1 MDVHLR
7 RAGPDDADEIHR
19 LIVALATYER
29 EPEAV
34 VVTAAELREQ
44 MSAARPPFECLVV
57 DAGAGRLAGF
67 ALYFHNYS
75 TWRGRPG
82 LYLEDLFVEP
92 AQRGRGYGRRLLTRL
107 AEIAVERGCARMEWA
122 VLDWNAPA
130 IGFYERLGARPLA
143 EWTIFRLTGEAL
155 AALAR
160 GASAGPSRADAA
172 PPAGARGARAPGC
185 GG

>member
-1 MDVHLR
+1 MSIVLR
-7 RAGPDDADEIHR
+7 HAGPADAPEIHR

-34 VVTAAELREQ
+34 EVTPAVLRAQLSAE
-44 MSAARPPFECLVV
+44 RPPFECLIAEAEGAVV
-57 DAGAGRLAGF
+57 GF

-92 AQRGRGYGRRLLTRL
+92 ARRGRGIGRRLFAAL
-107 AEIAVERGCARMEWA
+107 AQIAATRGCARMEWM

-130 IGFYERLGARPLA
+130 IAFYQALGARPVA
-143 EWTIFRLTGEAL
+143 GWAAYRLTGQAL
-155 AALAR
+155 LDLAR
-160 GASAGPSRADAA
+160 ETA
-172 PPAGARGARAPGC
+172 
-185 GG
+185 

>member
-92 AQRGRGYGRRLLTRL
+92 AQRGRGIGEALLR
-107 AEIAVERGCARMEWA
+107 AVANVAFERGCARLQWC
-122 VLDWNAPA
+122 VLDWNAGA
-130 IGFYERLGARPLA
+130 IRFYERLGARVRPDWRVCQV
-143 EWTIFRLTGEAL
+143 EGH
-155 AALAR
+155 AAIGR
-160 GASAGPSRADAA
+160 VAGRA
-172 PPAGARGARAPGC
+172 
-185 GG
+185 